1 MWGIPGSLNIWKE
14 GVATFAGWFLN
25 YEESIVLVDDD
36 SYGINDVRNS
46 LIRLGFDNLYG
57 FLANGFPSWYVTVEN
72 VDSLRLWT
80 VKQLKEHQFDGDF
93 FLLDVRKINDWKKG
107 HIEGAHHLYIG
118 EVPERLSEI
127 PQGIP
132 VVVYCDSGNKSTVVC
147 SFLKENGYND
157 VISVLG
163 SITAWKKAGYPVKS

>member
-1 MWGIPGSLNIWKE
+1 M
-14 GVATFAGWFLN
+14 
-25 YEESIVLVDDD
+25 
-36 SYGINDVRNS
+36 
-46 LIRLGFDNLYG
+46 
-57 FLANGFPSWYVTVEN
+57 
-72 VDSLRLWT
+72 DSLRLWT

-147 SFLKENGYND
+147 SFSKKWLND

-163 SITAWKKAGYPVKS
+163 SITAWKKQVILLKAEPISENRGILDFMNFNIVCGYKFRGLVEICHYKLKMNCKLKK